1 MKHNFTNLVLN
12 RKLLIVL
19 LFFCCIYTS
28 RAEQYIGFEGIAVS
42 QLNANQ
48 LNVNLKVL
56 TCCGADALSSFYTVE
71 NSIITL
77 NVCYI
82 VYGGAVILHLEHDF
96 QVDIPSTGNYT
107 LNVKIFDL
115 TTAFNCDYS
124 SLQDSATLNFSAPLS
139 ETITLS
145 SHNFSNND
153 TAILYPNPTDGL
165 FHISDNVKGSSI
177 SIYDELGRKVKTI
190 DNLNDNGIDI
200 REFENGMY
208 FVEIQNSNTKLVRK
222 LTLKK

>member
-1 MKHNFTNLVLN
+1 M
-12 RKLLIVL
+12 RKKIIAL
-19 LFFCCIYTS
+19 LFFICLS
-28 RAEQYIGFEGIAVS
+28 QVSKAEQYIGFEGIAVS

-56 TCCGADALSSFYTVE
+56 TCCGADALSSFYTIE

-82 VYGGAVILHLEHDF
+82 VYGSAVILHLEHDF
-96 QVDIPSTGNYT
+96 QVDIPSSGNYT
-107 LNVKIFDL
+107 LNVKIYDL

-145 SHNFSNND
+145 SLNFSNTD

-177 SIYDELGRKVKTI
+177 SIYDELGRNVKTI
-190 DNLNDNGIDI
+190 DHLKEDYIDMG
-200 REFENGMY
+200 EFENGMY
-208 FVEIQNSNTKLVRK
+208 LVEIQNSNTKMVRK